1 MRYLFQIVFTLVLFS
16 TLSYAEYVLE
26 EKNQNIELLGLSYFE
41 DKEGTL
47 SLEEVQKQDFLVH
60 DDNVMGFGFTSSV
73 YWIKFSTSLQD
84 KSSLEQWWLNV
95 SYPLLNKLDLYICD
109 ENDKLLEL
117 KKSGKARPFKDREV
131 KDRNFLFQI
140 NSAAKQNLYLR
151 VQTQSSMQIPLSIQ
165 STQNLFETSQM
176 ALILSGIYYGL
187 FILIFI
193 YNFISF
199 VYTRSR
205 KYFLYLLFISSFAL
219 WQLSLDGLGI
229 QFFWSEW
236 NWMIDQGGGVMM
248 GVLTLSIILFSRE
261 FLQTK
266 FHAPRIDIALK
277 VGVFI
282 MSWVSLMATFRP
294 YSEIIPFTA
303 SGAVVLP
310 PLLLAVGIIAYK
322 QKFYPARFYIMG
334 WSFFLL
340 GSGVFALN
348 KFAVIEGYAFL
359 SYAQQVG
366 SVLEMIFLSWA
377 LADFQKQSEREYLNK
392 INGLNS
398 LLQEKVNESLLQ
410 IRHNDQVMIEKSRLA
425 AMGEMIE
432 QIAHQW
438 RQPLQTLSLLNQ
450 DYFFKTMLKTNEDGY
465 EKTHDRINEQ
475 LQYMSQTIDDFRNF
489 SHANKEKEVFNLSDV
504 IESSLNLS
512 EGSLKYSNIKTNIIN
527 KGEQLIFGMRHE
539 MMQVCMNLI
548 KNVHDIVVEKK
559 MDSAWINFTIEDKED
574 NYHISV
580 EDNAGGIPM
589 DKIANVFDP
598 YFSTKTAL
606 GGSGIGLYMSKEII
620 QKSFLGSI
628 SVQNADQGA
637 LFTLILA
644 KSKNGVSSD

>member
-1 MRYLFQIVFTLVLFS
+1 MSYLFRIVFSLLLFN
-16 TLSYAEYVLE
+16 TLSYAELILNDN
-26 EKNQNIELLGLSYFE
+26 NQNIELLGLSYFE
-41 DKEGTL
+41 DKQGKL
-47 SLEEVQKQDFLVH
+47 SLEEIQTQNFLTYKQK
-60 DDNVMGFGFTSSV
+60 VMGFGFTSSV
-73 YWIKFSTSLQD
+73 YWIKFSTSVED
-84 KSSLEQWWLNV
+84 KDSLHKWWLNV
-95 SYPLLNKLDLYICD
+95 SYPLLNKIDLYICD

-117 KKSGKARPFKDREV
+117 KKSGKTRPFKDREL
-131 KDRNFLFQI
+131 KDRNFLFEI
-140 NSAAKQNLYLR
+140 NAAFKQNLYLR
-151 VQTQSSMQIPLSIQ
+151 VETQSSMQIPLAIQ
-165 STQNLFETSQM
+165 STENLFEMNQIS
-176 ALILSGIYYGL
+176 LILSGIYYGL

-199 VYTRSR
+199 VYTRSK
-205 KYFLYLLFISSFAL
+205 KYSLYLLFISSFAL

-229 QFFWSEW
+229 QLFWSESK
-236 NWMIDQGGGVMM
+236 WMIEQGSGVMM
-248 GVLTLSIILFSRE
+248 GILTLSIILFSRE

-266 FHAPRIDIALK
+266 FYAPRMDVALK
-277 VGVFI
+277 IGVFI
-282 MSWVSLMATFRP
+282 MSWVSLMAVFRP

-303 SGAVVLP
+303 SGAVILP
-310 PLLLAVGIIAYK
+310 PLLLSVGIIAYK

-348 KFAVIEGYAFL
+348 KFAVIEGYSFL
-359 SYAQQVG
+359 SYAQQIG

-377 LADFQKQSEREYLNK
+377 LADYQKQSEREYLNR

-398 LLQEKVNESLLQ
+398 LLQEKVSDSLSQ
-410 IRHNDQVMIEKSRLA
+410 IRQNDQVMIEKSRLA

-438 RQPLQTLSLLNQ
+438 RQPLHTLSLLNQ
-450 DYFFKTMLKTNEDGY
+450 DFFFKTQLKTNEDGY

-489 SHANKEKEVFNLSDV
+489 SHANKEKEMFNLSDV

-512 EGSLKYSNIKTNIIN
+512 EGSLKYSNIKTSIVN
-527 KGEQLIFGMRHE
+527 KGEHLIFGMKHE

-548 KNVHDIVVEKK
+548 KNVHDIVIEKK
-559 MDSAWINFTIEDKED
+559 IDSAWINFIIEDNVD

-580 EDNAGGIPM
+580 EDNVGGIPM
-589 DKIANVFDP
+589 DKIAKVFDP
-598 YFSTKTAL
+598 YFSTKSTL

-628 SVQNADQGA
+628 TVKNSTHGA
-637 LFTLILA
+637 MFTLILD
-644 KSKNGVSSD
+644 KSQNEVSSD

>member
-1 MRYLFQIVFTLVLFS
+1 MSYLFRFFLSLVLFS
-16 TLSYAEYVLE
+16 TLSYGEYILDD
-26 EKNQNIELLGLSYFE
+26 KNQNIELLGLSYYE

-47 SLEEVQKQDFLVH
+47 SLSEVQTKSFLKH
-60 DDNVMGFGFTSSV
+60 DEKVMGFGFTSSV
-73 YWIKFSTSLQD
+73 YWIKFSTSI
-84 KSSLEQWWLNV
+84 KSQNALHEWWLNV
-95 SYPLLNKLDLYICD
+95 SYPLLDKLDLYICN
-109 ENDKLLEL
+109 EQNKVVAY
-117 KKSGKARPFKDREV
+117 KQSGKTRPFKDREL

-140 NSAAKQNLYLR
+140 NAASKQNLYLR
-151 VQTQSSMQIPLSIQ
+151 VQTQSSMQIPLAIQ
-165 STQNLFETSQM
+165 SSQSLFETNQR

-193 YNFISF
+193 YNLISF
-199 VYTRSR
+199 VYTRSK
-205 KYFLYLLFISSFAL
+205 KYYLYLLFISSFAL

-236 NWMIDQGGGVMM
+236 DWMIEQGGGVMM
-248 GVLTLSIILFSRE
+248 GLLTLSIILFSRE

-266 FHAPRIDIALK
+266 YHAPRIDVALK
-277 VGVFI
+277 VAVFI
-282 MSWVSLMATFRP
+282 MSWVSIMAVFRP

-303 SGAVVLP
+303 SGAVILP
-310 PLLLAVGIIAYK
+310 PFLLTVGIIAYK

-340 GSGVFALN
+340 GSGIFALN
-348 KFAVIEGYAFL
+348 KFAVVDGYAFL
-359 SYAQQVG
+359 SYAQQIG

-392 INGLNS
+392 ISGLNS
-398 LLQEKVNESLLQ
+398 LLQEKVDESLLQ
-410 IRHNDQVMIEKSRLA
+410 IRQNDQVMIEKSRLA

-438 RQPLQTLSLLNQ
+438 RQPLQALSLLNQ
-450 DYFFKTMLKTNEDGY
+450 DFYFKTQLKTNEDGY
-465 EKTHDRINEQ
+465 ESTHDRINEQ

-489 SHANKEKEVFNLSDV
+489 SHANKEKEMFNLSDV

-512 EGSLKYSNIKTNIIN
+512 EGSLKYSNIKSSIIN
-527 KGEQLIFGMRHE
+527 KGEHFIFGMQHE

-548 KNVHDIVVEKK
+548 KNVHDVVTEKK
-559 MDSAWINFTIEDKED
+559 IESPWINFIIEDKTD

-580 EDNAGGIPM
+580 EDNAGGVPL
-589 DKIANVFDP
+589 DKIANIFDP

-628 SVQNADQGA
+628 SVKNSEHGA
-637 LFTLILA
+637 VFTLILA
-644 KSKNGVSSD
+644 KSQNEVSSD